1 MDSSEIEKKQ
11 NLAELCL
18 FKQINMKKLS
28 LHLFGAA
35 AILTF
40 AACGSNATEAGEAQE
55 TAEASSVAS
64 TFTVT
69 EGSKV
74 QFRGYKIVGTG
85 EHTGE
90 FKVTEGT
97 LSVEGDALVAGS
109 FTMDMTNI
117 NLLDEMPD
125 KYKQMLLGHFASDAF
140 FRVEEFPTSKFE
152 ITNVVSKAEGD
163 YTHEISGNLTI
174 RDSVK
179 NITFPANVSISEE
192 GVTAIGKTT
201 INRLDWGI
209 NYDKEKMSLSD
220 ELKAKAKN
228 GLVSEDVDI
237 AFNISAGVAT

>member
-1 MDSSEIEKKQ
+1 
-11 NLAELCL
+11 
-18 FKQINMKKLS
+18 MKKS
-28 LHLFGAA
+28 FLHLLGAA

-55 TAEASSVAS
+55 SAEASSVAS

-85 EHTGE
+85 EHQGE
-90 FKVTEGT
+90 FNVTEGT

-117 NLLDEMPD
+117 NILDE
-125 KYKQMLLGHFASDAF
+125 KAEEYKEKLLGHFASDDF

-152 ITNVVSKAEGD
+152 ITNVVAKAEGD
-163 YTHEISGNLTI
+163 HTHEISGNLTI

-179 NITFPANVSISEE
+179 NITFPANVSISKE
-192 GVTAIGKTT
+192 GVTANGKTT

-228 GLVSEDVDI
+228 GLVSKDVDI
-237 AFNISAGVAT
+237 EFHISAGVATDATAEETTEEGACEE